1 MKHVIP
7 KNVRPGNCP
16 SWKFPFGELS
26 VWGTVRC
33 RNVLSGNCPFGKLFS
48 GELPVRELSV
58 GKCLWGTVRRGKVRI
73 PVLDHHHLIFSI
85 MKTTFASEE
94 PKNFVYRKYKT
105 FSHENFKNKLM
116 SKTVEENC

>member
-1 MKHVIP
+1 MKHVIQ
-7 KNVRPGNCP
+7 KNVRPENCP

-33 RNVLSGNCPFGKLFS
+33 RNVLSGNCPFG
-48 GELPVRELSV
+48 ELPVRELSV
-58 GKCLWGTVRRGKVRI
+58 RKCLWGTVRWGKVRI
-73 PVLDHHHLIFSI
+73 PALDHHHLIFSI

-94 PKNFVYRKYKT
+94 PKKFVYRKYKT